1 MRIAVWGAGALGLL
15 WGARLTKL
23 FPDTVLITRTKEQQ
37 SYLQTNGIQLTTLSG
52 KVEQIPVQAL
62 WVEELRKVSV
72 IDYLFLMVK
81 QTELPGVIRLLS
93 RIGFRDTTILMW
105 QNGVGHEAYLSE
117 YRDRYGAITTEGARR
132 DGLNSVTHTGKGM
145 TWIGP
150 FEDFSASSRITLLVS
165 RLKEAG
171 ISVEM
176 EESIGKR
183 MWSKLMINCAI
194 NPLTALLRIPNGA
207 LLHIPEGKAAME
219 QILSEAV
226 QVANALDYSMNL
238 EETVEQALDVCRKTS
253 PNHSSMLQD
262 LLNGRLTEI
271 EAINGA
277 IVRFGEQLGIETP
290 VNRLLVQLI
299 HAAEKNSQGE

>member
-23 FPDTVLITRTKEQQ
+23 FPDTVLITRTKEQRNH
-37 SYLQTNGIQLTTLSG
+37 LQRNGIQLTTLSG
-52 KVEQIPVQAL
+52 KVEQIPVRAL
-62 WVEELRKVSV
+62 WVEELGKFPV
-72 IDYLFLMVK
+72 IDYLFLMMK
-81 QTELPGVIRLLS
+81 QTELPGVIQLLS
-93 RIGFRDTTILMW
+93 RMGFRDTTILMW

-132 DGLNSVTHTGKGM
+132 DGLNAVTHTGKGL

-150 FEDFSASSRITLLVS
+150 FGNRSASSRITSLVS

-171 ISVEM
+171 IPVEV

-219 QILSEAV
+219 QILREAV
-226 QVANALDYSMNL
+226 QVANALGYRMNL
-238 EETVEQALDVCRKTS
+238 EETVEQALDVCHKTS
-253 PNHSSMLQD
+253 SNHSSMLQD
-262 LLNGRLTEI
+262 LLKGRLTEI

-277 IVRFGEQLGIETP
+277 IVRFGEQMGIETP

-299 HAAEKNSQGE
+299 HAAEYPRQGK